1 MWEFFEFVFE
11 IKLFLYTGDDKID
24 FCEQISEGGK
34 TLSLILV
41 FFKKIIIKLNK
52 KGNKTMAKQEQL
64 QFFCIFKEEKID
76 FQTLLEKVFIEFIQE
91 KENKN
96 KFSKP

>member
-1 MWEFFEFVFE
+1 
-11 IKLFLYTGDDKID
+11 
-24 FCEQISEGGK
+24 
-34 TLSLILV
+34 
-41 FFKKIIIKLNK
+41 
-52 KGNKTMAKQEQL
+52 MAKQEEL

-96 KFSKP
+96 IHAKE